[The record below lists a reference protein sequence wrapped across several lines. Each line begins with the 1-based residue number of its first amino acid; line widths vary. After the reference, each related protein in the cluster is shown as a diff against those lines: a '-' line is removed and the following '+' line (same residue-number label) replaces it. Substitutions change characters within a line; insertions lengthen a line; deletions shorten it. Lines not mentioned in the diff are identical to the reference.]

1 MPPPPPPHSMSCLGV
16 DSSESAETGGTYSL
30 RGPPPMESGWVL
42 CHRVLFPSTQPTK
55 KRQAPNTTQAEPAA
69 GTAFLFLLLLFLG
82 WGLDPSHT
90 SYLRLPLHQ
99 KERQEEGVPAPP
111 QIRAVRSRGPDA
123 KREGQ
128 EGGVCFPAGRGLPHR
143 EKKTWRE
150 KVCVPSVGVRGGT
163 HTKHRHTRARKH
175 EGLCGAHRML
185 HRSGRGGRGNVF
197 RASFSSCGFSGT
209 VCVFCSRGGGAW
221 LGIARRDEAFL
232 MLCRARQVELA
243 ALLVLCASGGM
254 GGKALSP
261 LMCCPATRRY
271 LLAPSLGKGSK
282 CWYLTAQRQ
291 LPANPPHIDQEG
303 ELGDHAARLGPT
315 HNAWKGAAQP
325 HGYHSTHPLISHAR
339 RAYTR

>member
-254 GGKALSP
+254 GGEGALSSDVLP
-261 LMCCPATRRY
+261 CHKAVSSCPVAWEGKQVLVSHSAAAT
-271 LLAPSLGKGSK
+271 PCES
-282 CWYLTAQRQ
+282 
-291 LPANPPHIDQEG
+291 PAH
-303 ELGDHAARLGPT
+303 
-315 HNAWKGAAQP
+315 
-325 HGYHSTHPLISHAR
+325 
-339 RAYTR
+339 